1 MSDTLYSARFRGPTL
16 IEHNK
21 SQTVSLAIE
30 EGGSAS
36 TLASGTFYLYDSS
49 GSVIVDAQVATV
61 AAGTITGTVA
71 AADTNGKSLGPSWL
85 VRFDVVIGGETYRFN
100 NDACLCVARLYP
112 PIGQTDLVNRHSDV
126 ANLLASG
133 VTSCQQ
139 YIDDAWSDVT
149 NRMYSEQVFFWRLRT
164 PSAFRSVMFARSL
177 ALVFRDYA
185 TLLNAGDRYMQ
196 LSDYYEQQYERAYSK
211 LRSRID
217 SSEDNQLSDRQQSI
231 PAVTYLT
238 PLSFRR
244 NSGRRNY

>member
-21 SQTVSLAIE
+21 SQTISLDIE
-30 EGGSAS
+30 KDGSATS
-36 TLASGTFYLYDSS
+36 ITSGKFYLYDA
-49 GSVIVDAQVATV
+49 GGNAIVDAQTATV
-61 AAGTITGTVA
+61 ASGTISGTVA
-71 AADTNGKSLGPSWL
+71 AADTSGKTLGPSWL
-85 VRFDVVIGGETYRFN
+85 VRFDAVIGGKTYRFN

-139 YIDDAWSDVT
+139 YIDDAWSDIT
-149 NRMYSEQVFFWRLRT
+149 NRMYSEQSYFWRLRT
-164 PSAFRSVMFARSL
+164 PSAFRNVMFARSL
-177 ALVFRDYA
+177 TLIFRDYA

-217 SSEDNQLSDRQQSI
+217 SDEDNQLSDRQQSI

-238 PLSFRR
+238 PLSYRR
-244 NSGRRNY
+244 NRTRRNY

>member
-16 IEHNK
+16 IEINK
-21 SQTVSLAIE
+21 AQTVSLDVE
-30 EGGSAS
+30 KDGSAAS
-36 TLASGTFYLYDSS
+36 ITSGTFYVYDK
-49 GSVIVDAQVATV
+49 GGNVIINAQVASV
-61 AAGTITGTVA
+61 SSGTISGTIA
-71 AADTNGKSLGPSWL
+71 ASDTSGKTLGPSWL
-85 VRFDVVIGGETYRFN
+85 VRFDAVIGGKTYRFN

-139 YIDDAWSDVT
+139 YIDDAWSDIT
-149 NRMYSEQVFFWRLRT
+149 NRMYSEQSYFWRLRT
-164 PSAFRSVMFARSL
+164 PSAFRNVMFARSL
-177 ALVFRDYA
+177 ALIFRDYA

-217 SSEDNQLSDRQQSI
+217 SDEDNQLSDRQQSI

-238 PLSFRR
+238 PLSYRR
-244 NSGRRNY
+244 NRTRRNY

>member
-16 IEHNK
+16 VEHNK
-21 SQTVSLAIE
+21 SQTVSLDIE
-30 EGGSAS
+30 LGGAAV
-36 TLASGTFYLYDSS
+36 TPTSGTFYLYDP
-49 GSVIVDAQVATV
+49 GGNAIVDAQVATV
-61 AAGTITGTVA
+61 GAGTISGTVA
-71 AADTNGKSLGPSWL
+71 AADTSGKALGPSWL
-85 VRFDVVIGGETYRFN
+85 VRFDAVIAGDTYRFN
-100 NDACLCVARLYP
+100 NDSCLCVARLYP

-139 YIDDAWSDVT
+139 YIDDAWSDIT
-149 NRMYSEQVFFWRLRT
+149 NRMYSEQSYFWRLRT
-164 PSAFRSVMFARSL
+164 PSAFRNVMFARSL
-177 ALVFRDYA
+177 ALIFRDYA

-217 SSEDNQLSDRQQSI
+217 SDEDNQLSDRQQSI

-238 PLSFRR
+238 PLSYRR
-244 NSGRRNY
+244 NRSRRNY

>member
-21 SQTVSLAIE
+21 SQTVSLDIE
-30 EGGSAS
+30 QAGSS
-36 TLASGTFYLYDSS
+36 PTLTSGTFYLYDAG
-49 GSVIVDAQVATV
+49 GSAIVDAQAATI
-61 AAGTITGTVA
+61 AGGTISGTVA
-71 AADTNGKSLGPSWL
+71 SSDTSGKTLGPSWL
-85 VRFDVVIGGETYRFN
+85 VRFDVIIGGKTYRFN

-139 YIDDAWSDVT
+139 YIDDAWSDIT
-149 NRMYSEQVFFWRLRT
+149 NRMYSEQVYFWRLRT
-164 PSAFRSVMFARSL
+164 PSAFRNVMFARSL
-177 ALVFRDYA
+177 ALIFRDYA

-217 SSEDNQLSDRQQSI
+217 SDEDNQLSARQQSI
-231 PAVTYLT
+231 PAVTYLS
-238 PLSFRR
+238 PLSYRR
-244 NSGRRNY
+244 NRSRRNY

>member
-16 IEHNK
+16 IEQNK
-21 SQTVSLAIE
+21 SQTVSVALE
-30 EGGSAS
+30 KGGSAP
-36 TLASGTFYLYDSS
+36 TVASAKFYLYDSGGNLIIDGQTATES
-49 GSVIVDAQVATV
+49 GGTVSGTV
-61 AAGTITGTVA
+61 AAG
-71 AADTNGKSLGPSWL
+71 DTSGKTLGPSWL
-85 VRFDVVIGGETYRFN
+85 VRFDVVIGGKTYRFN
-100 NDACLCVARLYP
+100 NDGCLCVARLYP

-149 NRMYSEQVFFWRLRT
+149 NRMYSEQSYFWRLRT
-164 PSAFRSVMFARSL
+164 PSAFRNVMFARSL
-177 ALVFRDYA
+177 ALIFRDYA

-217 SSEDNQLSDRQQSI
+217 SDEDNQLSDRQQSI
-231 PAVTYLT
+231 PAVTYLS
-238 PLSFRR
+238 PLSYRR
-244 NSGRRNY
+244 NRSRRNY

>member
-16 IEHNK
+16 IEINK
-21 SQTVSLAIE
+21 AQTVSLDVE
-30 EGGSAS
+30 KDGSAAS
-36 TLASGTFYLYDSS
+36 ITSGTFYVYDE
-49 GSVIVDAQVATV
+49 GGNVIINAQVASV
-61 AAGTITGTVA
+61 SSGTISGTIA
-71 AADTNGKSLGPSWL
+71 ASDTSGKTLGPSWL
-85 VRFDVVIGGETYRFN
+85 VRFDAVIGGKTYRFN

-139 YIDDAWSDVT
+139 YIDDAWSDIT
-149 NRMYSEQVFFWRLRT
+149 NRMYSEQSYFWRLRT
-164 PSAFRSVMFARSL
+164 PSAFRNVMFARSL
-177 ALVFRDYA
+177 TLIFRDYA

-196 LSDYYEQQYERAYSK
+196 LSEYYEQQYERAYSK

-217 SSEDNQLSDRQQSI
+217 QDEDNQLSNRQQSI

-238 PLSFRR
+238 PLSYRR
-244 NSGRRNY
+244 NRSRRNY